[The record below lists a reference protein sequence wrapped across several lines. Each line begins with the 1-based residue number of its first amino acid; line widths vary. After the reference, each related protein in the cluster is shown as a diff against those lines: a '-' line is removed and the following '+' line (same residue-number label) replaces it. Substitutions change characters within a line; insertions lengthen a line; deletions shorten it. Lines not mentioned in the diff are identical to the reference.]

1 MVNGKPDDTAAPGRT
16 AGLDRRAVVARL
28 LWDREN
34 VLVVTGLG
42 SAAYDVHAAGDHDG
56 NYYLWGAMGGAA
68 LVGLGV
74 AQAQPKKRVMV
85 ITGDGEQLMALGALA
100 TIAVAGPK
108 NLDIIVVDNEHF
120 GETGMQ
126 TSHTNHGTDLA
137 AIAAASGFAETA
149 VLHRID
155 EVERLAAER
164 LGAIAEGPR
173 LYVIKVSADSPA
185 RSLPYRDAVFIK
197 NRFRA
202 NLGLQPC

>member
-126 TSHTNHGTDLA
+126 TSHTNRGLDLA
-137 AIAAASGFAETA
+137 DVAGACGLLGAATIRSDAE
-149 VLHRID
+149 LD
-155 EVERLAAER
+155 GLAAE
-164 LGAIAEGPR
+164 LATEAEGPR
-173 LYVIKVSADSPA
+173 LFVVKVSADSPA